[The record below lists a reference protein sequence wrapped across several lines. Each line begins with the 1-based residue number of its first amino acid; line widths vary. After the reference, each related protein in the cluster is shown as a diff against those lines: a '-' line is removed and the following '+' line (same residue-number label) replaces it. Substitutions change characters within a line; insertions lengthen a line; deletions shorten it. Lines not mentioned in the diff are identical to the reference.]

1 MILFYIKTYLKI
13 DEIGTEASVT
23 SISNLGSAAM
33 KLNEV
38 EMKVNR
44 PFILVIKS
52 NELPKNND
60 ILFMAKIEEID
71 NN

>member
-13 DEIGTEASVT
+13 DEIGTEAAAVT

-44 PFILVIKS
+44 SFIFLIKKKYFFKKLLS
-52 NELPKNND
+52 IN
-60 ILFMAKIEEID
+60 FYC
-71 NN
+71 

>member
-44 PFILVIKS
+44 PFIFLIRNTSLKS
-52 NELPKNND
+52 YYQL
-60 ILFMAKIEEID
+60 IFIAKIE
-71 NN
+71 NPLK